1 MSDTTESQA
10 TEAQATAPATE
21 QEAPELG
28 EAGQKA
34 IKAEREARR
43 TAEKS
48 AAELAARLKEIEDAQ
63 LSDLERAKQE
73 AETNAA
79 ELAKLREDNIR
90 QRVAL
95 DKGVPT
101 DLIEFLGSGSEEQIL
116 ARAELLVARL
126 NTPTSPKPD
135 LSQGATGSTPKL
147 STAEQFAQQ
156 LAGL

>member
-1 MSDTTESQA
+1 MSESTESQA
-10 TEAQATAPATE
+10 TGAQESAPVTE

-73 AETNAA
+73 AETNAS

-95 DKGVPT
+95 EKGVPT

-116 ARAELLVARL
+116 ARAEVLVARL

>member
-1 MSDTTESQA
+1 MSESTEQQA
-10 TEAQATAPATE
+10 AEPQETGPANE

-28 EAGQKA
+28 ESGQKA

-43 TAEKS
+43 AAEKS

-63 LSDLERAKQE
+63 LTDLERAKQE

-90 QRVAL
+90 QKVAL
-95 DKGVPT
+95 EKGVPT
-101 DLIEFLGSGSEEQIL
+101 DLIEFLGSGSEEQIV
-116 ARAELLVARL
+116 ARADLLVARL
-126 NTPTSPKPD
+126 NAPTSPKPD

-147 STAEQFAQQ
+147 STAQQFAQQ
-156 LAGL
+156 LADL